1 MPSIEILYW
10 LVRSRDGSRL
20 VSDQRLQL
28 ISEKIIHWK
37 LLREL
42 RPDMVRPPA
51 GDWWQPTYN
60 ALISGLEI
68 SPVLAPPTVWKTL
81 RVCLATSHVFVF
93 PVLPTLVIIAN
104 IIYKHLILNKEIE
117 IKNLIYISYWLSCTI
132 FSST

>member
-10 LVRSRDGSRL
+10 LVRSRDGSGL

-37 LLREL
+37 LPRE
-42 RPDMVRPPA
+42 PPPGQRPPA